1 MLTHN
6 LIMAKYIFLNVLFL
20 AALLLIDAFGL
31 DVIIDPYED
40 IDYDEIN
47 TYYPNDPCAK
57 DE

>member
-1 MLTHN
+1 
-6 LIMAKYIFLNVLFL
+6 MAKYIFLNVLFL